1 MAAAP
6 IRSTLAGLPRL
17 AAAKASGGARRAA
30 QKAFE
35 WRYGVHT
42 DEYLYLED
50 LDLQE
55 DGRVWH
61 DASEWISLDRA
72 LRKLRIGREDVFV
85 DLGSGLGRAV
95 LVASRLPFGRVIGV
109 DIAESFNEVARANV
123 EKNRS
128 RLRCPR
134 VEIVT
139 ADATTWPVPPDL
151 SVAYMYSP
159 VLGELFDRIVANLL
173 SSVDE
178 HPRPL
183 RLVYNYPV
191 EHARLL
197 ESGRFRL
204 LRASS
209 GSWPSRDLT
218 RAEVILTY
226 LVLPSDP
233 TAAAP
238 LIARFPQ
245 KLDGAEAWL
254 RPYDP
259 GVVLERPDDQG
270 GRVRIR

>member
-1 MAAAP
+1 VRAAP
-6 IRSTLAGLPRL
+6 ITSTIASIARK
-17 AAAKASGGARRAA
+17 AAAKLRGGARRAA

-42 DEYLYLED
+42 DEFIYLED

-55 DGRVWH
+55 EGRVWH

-72 LRKLRIGREDVFV
+72 LRRLRVGEQDVFV

-95 LVASRLPFGRVIGV
+95 LVAARLPFGRVIGV
-109 DIAESFNEVARANV
+109 DVAESFNEVARANV

-128 RLRCPR
+128 RLRCGR
-134 VEIVT
+134 VDIVT
-139 ADATTWPVPPDL
+139 ADATTWAVPDDL

-159 VLGELFDRIVANLL
+159 VFGEPFERIVANLL

-183 RLVYNYPV
+183 RLVYNYPI

-197 ESGRFRL
+197 ATGRARL
-204 LRASS
+204 LHASS

-226 LVLPSDP
+226 LLLPSDP
-233 TAAAP
+233 AVAAP
-238 LIARFPQ
+238 LVARFPQ
-245 KLDGAEAWL
+245 QVDGAEAWL
-254 RPYDP
+254 GPYDP
-259 GVVLERPDDQG
+259 GFVLERPDDQG